1 MSSRRLIIAA
11 VTLPLAVGGFFGFR
25 PDRAFTDR
33 AVHESGPT
41 GGMVAR
47 QGVFV
52 PKAHE
57 GKGIAEIAT
66 LEGGRRILRFRDFA
80 TLDGPDLKIY
90 LTGDP
95 EATTLAQLGTAGYL
109 SLGDIK
115 GNVGDQY
122 YEIPAD
128 ADLEKL
134 SSVVVW
140 CERFGVNF
148 TSATLTAPMPMAS

>member
-1 MSSRRLIIAA
+1 MSYRRLIIAA
-11 VTLPLAVGGFFGFR
+11 ITLPLAVGGFFGFR

-47 QGVFV
+47 KGVFV

-57 GKGIAEIAT
+57 GKGIAEI
-66 LEGGRRILRFRDFA
+66 A